1 MNTVVGRLFACVAAL
16 WIVATSPV
24 SADEAAPAKEDPAGD
39 ATLTAE
45 EIAEL
50 AEGRPI
56 ASITLNKKQIFDT
69 SDPRENNALF
79 RLANRLHIV
88 TRDQT
93 ITRQLLLQPGQD
105 YSRRLADESERIL
118 RSNQYFYNAT
128 IEPQL
133 RDDGGVDLEV
143 TTREVWT
150 LKPQLSLSRSGGEN
164 KTTFG
169 VEEVN
174 LLGRGQSLTFERTKD
189 VDRTSSLFLFSDRHF
204 VRDWLYA
211 ALYWS
216 NNSDGHSRYLSLA
229 QPFYALDTRRAGGVT
244 ISDDERRSTLYELG
258 EETAE
263 YGHDRE
269 YLSLFA
275 GWSSGLRQGWV
286 RRYTYGAVYDEN
298 LFSPVPVGALPDAIP
313 EDRKLVYPFFGIEIL
328 QDQFET
334 ARNREK
340 IDRTEDFYTGARL
353 SARVGFA
360 SPDFGAD
367 RNALVY
373 SARYDQGFGSIDSKA
388 LLLSAGVDGRVE
400 NSGPENVKL
409 ALDARYYNQ
418 QSTRRLFFA
427 TAQAVVGWDLDLD
440 NLVEIGGDTGLR
452 GYPLRYQSGESRF
465 LLTLEQRYFT
475 DWYIFRL
482 IRVGGAIFADTGR
495 TWGDNPV
502 GGPPLGWLTDVGFG
516 LRFAPTRTGFGKIV
530 HLDIAFPLDGDS
542 SIDSVQVLLTAKRSF

>member
-1 MNTVVGRLFACVAAL
+1 MKPRTGTLLACVASL
-16 WIVATSPV
+16 WFLAHCPASAQQAATDDP
-24 SADEAAPAKEDPAGD
+24 SAAATPS
-39 ATLTAE
+39 AE

-56 ASITLNKKQIFDT
+56 ASIVLNKKQIFDT

-79 RLANRLHIV
+79 RLANRLHII
-88 TRDQT
+88 TRDKT
-93 ITRQLLLQPGQD
+93 ITRQLLLEPGQE

-118 RSNQYFYNAT
+118 RSNQYFYNAAL
-128 IEPQL
+128 EPQL
-133 RDDGGVDLEV
+133 RDDGSVDLEV

-204 VRDWLYA
+204 IRDWLSA
-211 ALYWS
+211 SLYLS
-216 NNSDGHSRYLSLA
+216 NNSDGHSRYIALA

-244 ISDDERRSTLYELG
+244 VLDDERRSTLYELG
-258 EETAE
+258 KKAAE
-263 YGHDRE
+263 YGHQQE
-269 YLSLFA
+269 YLSLFG

-286 RRYTYGAVYDEN
+286 RRYTLGAVYDEN
-298 LFSPVPVGALPDAIP
+298 RFSSVPNDSLPDAVP
-313 EDRKLVYPFFGIEIL
+313 EDRKLVYPFFGIEIA

-340 IDRTEDFYTGARL
+340 IDRTEDFYTGTRF
-353 SARVGFA
+353 SARVGL
-360 SPDFGAD
+360 SSKGFGAD
-367 RNALVY
+367 RDALVY
-373 SARYDQGFGSIDSKA
+373 AARYDQGIGSIDSKA
-388 LLLSAGVDGRVE
+388 LLLSAGVNGRVE
-400 NSGPENVKL
+400 NGGAENVKL

-418 QSTRRLFFA
+418 QSKKRLFFA
-427 TAQAVVGWDLDLD
+427 TAHAVIGWNLDLD
-440 NLVEIGGDTGLR
+440 NPVEIGGDTGLR

-465 LLTLEQRYFT
+465 LMTMEQRYFT

-482 IRVGGAIFADTGR
+482 VRVGGAIFVDTGR

-502 GGPPLGWLTDVGFG
+502 GGSPLGWLTDVGFG

-530 HLDIAFPLDGDS
+530 HLDIAFPLDGDP
-542 SIDSVQVLLTAKRSF
+542 SIDSVQVLLTAKKSF

>member
-1 MNTVVGRLFACVAAL
+1 MNPDTGRLFACATAL
-16 WIVATSPV
+16 CVLAFSPA
-24 SADEAAPAKEDPAGD
+24 SADQSATAAEDPPAE
-39 ATLTAE
+39 ATLSAE
-45 EIAEL
+45 QIAEL

-56 ASITLNKKQIFDT
+56 GSILLNKKQIFDL

-88 TRDQT
+88 TRDKT
-93 ITRQLLLQPGQD
+93 ITRQLLLEPGQD
-105 YSRRLADESERIL
+105 YSQRLADESERIL
-118 RSNQYFYNAT
+118 RSNQYFYNAS

-133 RDDGGVDLEV
+133 RDDGSVDLEV

-164 KTTFG
+164 KTTYG

-204 VRDWLYA
+204 IRDWLYA
-211 ALYWS
+211 QLYLS
-216 NNSDGHSRYLSLA
+216 NNSDGHSRLLSLA
-229 QPFYALDTRRAGGVT
+229 RPFYALDTRRTGGMTV
-244 ISDDERRSTLYELG
+244 IDDERRSTLYELG
-258 EETAE
+258 EKAAE
-263 YGHDRE
+263 YGHRQD
-269 YLSLFA
+269 YLSLFG
-275 GWSSGLRQGWV
+275 GWSSGLKQGWV

-298 LFSPVPVGALPDAIP
+298 RYSPAPTGGLPDAVP

-340 IDRTEDFYTGARL
+340 IDRTEDFYTGTRL
-353 SARVGFA
+353 FARVGI
-360 SPDFGAD
+360 SSRDFGAD
-367 RNALVY
+367 RNAVIY
-373 SARYDQGFGSIDSKA
+373 SARYDQGFGSIGSKA
-388 LLLSAGVDGRVE
+388 LLLSAGVDGRIE
-400 NSGPENVKL
+400 NGGPENVKL
-409 ALDARYYNQ
+409 TLDARYYNQ
-418 QSTRRLFFA
+418 QSRKRLFFA
-427 TAQAVVGWDLDLD
+427 TAHAVVGWDLDLD

-452 GYPLRYQSGESRF
+452 GYPLRYQSGESKF

-482 IRVGGAIFADTGR
+482 ARVGGAIFADTGR

-530 HLDIAFPLDGDS
+530 HLDIAFPLDGDP
-542 SIDSVQVLLTAKRSF
+542 SIDSVQVLLTAKSSF